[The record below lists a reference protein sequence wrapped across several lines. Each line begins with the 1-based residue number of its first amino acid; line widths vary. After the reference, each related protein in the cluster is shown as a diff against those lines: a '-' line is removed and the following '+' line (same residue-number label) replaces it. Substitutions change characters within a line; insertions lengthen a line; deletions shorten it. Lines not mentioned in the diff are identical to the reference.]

1 MLPIM
6 IRMRHRAITLA
17 ACAAAWALIA
27 ISPASAALTATVT
40 NGGATS
46 VTSTTATL
54 NGSFHVT
61 YPDSAWAFQY
71 GTTTAY
77 GKLTPAQTVQP
88 GTYAVSAQIKNLNPG
103 TTYHFRLVV
112 YQVTTTDSGYTS
124 SNDLSFQTHSAS
136 SGNPPGKKPP
146 SYGKAG
152 LRSRSLLVSK
162 GRVAVP
168 LHCSGKTGS
177 KCRGS
182 LTVRALGTRGRSIR
196 CGGTSFS
203 LRAGSTRTLHPKIRS
218 SCLALL
224 TAAPRHRISATLL
237 ATFSTHQASLS
248 LPITL
253 HQ

>member
-1 MLPIM
+1 M

-17 ACAAAWALIA
+17 ACTAVCALIA
-27 ISPASAALTATVT
+27 ISPASATLTTTVS
-40 NGGATS
+40 NGGATA
-46 VTSTTATL
+46 VTATSATL
-54 NGSFHVT
+54 HGSFHVS

-71 GTTTAY
+71 GTTTSY
-77 GKLTPAQTVQP
+77 GKLTPATTVHT
-88 GTYAVSAQIKNLNPG
+88 GNYNVSALITGLTPG

-112 YQVTTTDSGYTS
+112 YQVTTTDSGYS
-124 SNDLSFQTHSAS
+124 PSNDLSFQTHSAS
-136 SGNPPGKKPP
+136 SGNPSGHKPA
-146 SYGKAG
+146 GNGTAG

-162 GRVAVP
+162 NRVAVP

-177 KCRGS
+177 KCKGS
-182 LTVRALGTRGRSIR
+182 LTVRAPGAHGRSIR

-203 LRAGSTRTLHPKIRS
+203 LRAGNTRTLHPKLGS
-218 SCLALL
+218 SCISLL
-224 TAAPRHRISATLL
+224 TTAPKHRISATLL